1 MFMQELEILHHMTK
15 MKKKGC
21 KLQINMKMKV
31 MMVMNRRP
39 KRFGNVVV
47 DIFLLCNSRIG
58 KHSKISQTNNYSTLN
73 FMHDENRTMED
84 NFLRGFVRYQTY
96 RP

>member
-1 MFMQELEILHHMTK
+1 MFMQEPEILHHMTK

-31 MMVMNRRP
+31 MMVMNRSP

-47 DIFLLCNSRIG
+47 DAFLLCNSRIG
-58 KHSKISQTNNYSTLN
+58 KHTKICQTNKFLMFK
-73 FMHDENRTMED
+73 FMHDENRTTD
-84 NFLRGFVRYQTY
+84 DKFL
-96 RP
+96 